1 MDTSSMVNLL
11 KHECRHS
18 LNGRNLVLFI
28 DGTSNQFGENNTNV
42 VELHNL
48 VLKEIGD
55 HQLTWYQ
62 SGIGTY
68 AQPSWKS
75 WKYFEQVLDNKVD
88 LAIAWNFQGTVHDA
102 YEWLTDN
109 YQAGDCIFLFGFS
122 RGAYQVRVLAGMI
135 DKVGLLHKGNKKQ
148 IEFAFEIYE
157 DSKSDEVKEGA
168 EHGIS
173 SAEHFKRGFSHKNV
187 RVHFVGAWDTVSSI
201 GLVRGK
207 RMLPRT
213 VDGMK
218 HVCYFRHALALDEHT
233 VVHDTAHEEN
243 GELPDEH
250 SSYRSGTPTTMSS
263 HTVSNETNRH
273 TKEVWFAGT
282 HSDIGGGNVK
292 NEAMDRGRPP
302 LRWMA
307 SEAAEAG
314 LRLEKFDRELSLKEQ
329 VEVRE
334 SLTFPWRF
342 LEVLPLKRLTFD
354 SDKAEK
360 ATTHMPHL
368 GASRKIKYGQKI
380 HSSVL
385 LADTDIRYTP
395 KAKPPGKIDPKKF
408 WDSLREG
415 KEAFEEWV
423 EADMQMFMNHLVK
436 GALAEHKNPLLE
448 NLLIPASTRGRQGLY
463 KTVVDA
469 LGNSDAVFSVHVK
482 NQLLTISMHILRKTS
497 SVDKLQLIPS
507 VNVTPLVSDLLMSSD
522 QDHRLTGKMFLDT
535 FTDPC
540 VHIIPEEGKKLL
552 SVIYSPDGNWIVSS
566 PDSVVKVRDAEMC
579 NLARENKSIIRAL
592 AYSPTARLLASGSE
606 DKTIKIWDPQAEV
619 PAKVSIDAHDDSVWA
634 VKFSPDG
641 KYLVSGSL
649 DKTVKLWDTVK
660 GTLVGDPFRGHTN
673 QVGCVA
679 YSPDGMFL
687 ASGSADRTV
696 RIWSTASRNS
706 TAQLWH
712 TCTVFSLSFSPDSR
726 RLVSG
731 SWDGIV
737 RVWDLKTKKVLFKC
751 KGHEGCVAAVS
762 FSPDGVYIASG
773 SHDKTVR
780 IFEAETGKQV
790 RPPFEGHTSEIE
802 KLEFSSDGKRLMS
815 SAQDSI
821 RVWDI
826 EMLKLFTQ
834 RS

>member
-1 MDTSSMVNLL
+1 MDTSSKDNLL
-11 KHECRHS
+11 KHECGHS
-18 LNGRNLVLFI
+18 QNGRNLVLFI

-55 HQLTWYQ
+55 NQLTWYQ

-218 HVCYFRHALALDEHT
+218 HVCYFRHALALDERRVKFLPEYAYGGDT
-233 VVHDTAHEEN
+233 VVHNTAHEGN

-250 SSYRSGTPTTMSS
+250 FSYRSGTPTTMSS
-263 HTVSNETNRH
+263 HTVTNETNRH

-282 HSDIGGGNVK
+282 HSDIGGGNVE

-334 SLTFPWRF
+334 SLTFPWRL

-354 SDKAEK
+354 GDKRGK
-360 ATTHMPHL
+360 TTTHMPHL

-385 LADTDIRYTP
+385 LADTDIKYTP
-395 KAKPPGKIDPKKF
+395 KAKPPGKVNPEKF
-408 WDSLREG
+408 WDSLR
-415 KEAFEEWV
+415 
-423 EADMQMFMNHLVK
+423 
-436 GALAEHKNPLLE
+436 ALAEHKNPWLE

-469 LGNSDAVFSVHVK
+469 LGNSDAVPSVHVK
-482 NQLLTISMHILRKTS
+482 NQLLITLMHILRKTS
-497 SVDKLQLIPS
+497 SVDKLQFVPS
-507 VNVTPLVSDLLMSSD
+507 VNVAPLVSDLLMSSD
-522 QDHRLTGKMFLDT
+522 QEYQLTAKTFLGK

-540 VHIIPEEGKKLL
+540 VHVIQEEEKELL
-552 SVIYSPDGNWIVSS
+552 SVIYSPDGKWIVSA
-566 PDSVVKVRDAEMC
+566 PDSIVKVRDAEIF
-579 NLARENKSIIRAL
+579 NSVQEPFRAHKSAIRSLAF
-592 AYSPTARLLASGSE
+592 SPTGKLFASGSA
-606 DKTIKIWDPQAEV
+606 DKTIRIWDPQAEV
-619 PAKVSIDAHDDSVWA
+619 PAKATIDAHDDSVEGVA
-634 VKFSPDG
+634 FSPDG
-641 KYLVSGSL
+641 KYIISGSQ
-649 DKTVKLWDTVK
+649 DKTATPIGLHASILSRWHV
-660 GTLVGDPFRGHTN
+660 
-673 QVGCVA
+673 
-679 YSPDGMFL
+679 L
-687 ASGSADRTV
+687 ASGSADKTV
-696 RIWSTASRNS
+696 RIWDTTSRN
-706 TAQLWH
+706 TIAELTH
-712 TCTVFSLSFSPDSR
+712 TDTIWSVAFSPDSR

-731 SWDGIV
+731 SRDGIV
-737 RVWDLKTKKVLFKC
+737 RVWDLKTKKVILKDKEH
-751 KGHEGCVAAVS
+751 KGSVAAVA
-762 FSPDGVYIASG
+762 FSPDGVYTASG
-773 SHDKTVR
+773 SYDKTIR

-790 RPPFEGHTSEIE
+790 RPPLEGHTSEVQT
-802 KLEFSSDGKRLMS
+802 LAFSPDGKRLIS
-815 SAQDSI
+815 GANNAI

-826 EMLKLFTQ
+826 EMLKLLY
-834 RS
+834 RG